1 MKEIVMRR
9 IPLSHL
15 MLLAGP
21 IILSCDRQPT
31 QPSDISAGSSTSS
44 PAASLSS
51 TGTSATT
58 ESEITLKFDPH
69 NFVHDVDNR
78 FFPLRP
84 GTRYVYKGIEDG
96 EQEVNVTIV
105 THDRKD
111 ILGVSAVVVFDR
123 VFVHGELKEKTF
135 DWYAQDKDGNVW
147 YLGENTKEFE
157 NGQVVSTEG
166 SWKAGGQGA
175 KPGIIMLAHPHV
187 ADRYFQEFLPDVA
200 EDQARVVGRDIDI
213 RVPYGSF
220 HNCLKTVEW
229 TRLEPGV
236 KESKVFCPGVGFVKA
251 HSEEGPF
258 TSLVLTNIT
267 QVAR

>member
-1 MKEIVMRR
+1 MRLFHFS
-9 IPLSHL
+9 PL
-15 MLLAGP
+15 MLLAAP
-21 IILSCDRQPT
+21 LILSCDEQPT
-31 QPSDISAGSSTSS
+31 QASDISVGSSVS
-44 PAASLSS
+44 PAAASS
-51 TGTSATT
+51 AGSTAIT

-69 NFVHDVDNR
+69 NFVRDVDNR

-84 GTRYVYKGIEDG
+84 GTRYVFHGIEDG
-96 EQEVNVTIV
+96 ERETNVTIV

-111 ILGVSAVVVFDR
+111 ILGISAIVVFDR

-147 YLGENTKEFE
+147 YLGEDTKEYE

-166 SWKAGGQGA
+166 SWKAGRQGA
-175 KPGIIMLAHPHV
+175 KAGIIMLARPHI
-187 ADRYFQEFLPDVA
+187 ADRYFQEFLTGVA
-200 EDQARVVGRDIDI
+200 EDQARVVGKGIDI
-213 RVPYGSF
+213 QVPYGSF
-220 HNCLKTVEW
+220 HNCLKTVEF
-229 TRLEPGV
+229 TRLEPGI

-267 QVAR
+267 HVSR